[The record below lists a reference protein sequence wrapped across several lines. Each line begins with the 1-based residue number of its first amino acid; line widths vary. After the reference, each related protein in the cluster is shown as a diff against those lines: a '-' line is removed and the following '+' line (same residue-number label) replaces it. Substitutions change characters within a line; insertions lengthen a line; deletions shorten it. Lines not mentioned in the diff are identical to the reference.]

1 MNLVEIRHMF
11 RDLSGRYDL
20 VDDEGDNSTVDL
32 YINSACRYLDRLAE
46 TQKSFA
52 THYKFISTG
61 GWNVQFPYCRAV
73 KEIWVASKTARWQLE
88 KKDLQDLLA
97 EILTEKVSL
106 LDTGAAL
113 YYAPVLTQVVGPV
126 PIEIN
131 NYIDTLTVSSQLYN
145 AALILPPTN
154 EKILIEVKGLFYSTP
169 LVNNKD
175 ENFWT
180 IVHPNTLLKAALR
193 ELEIFNQNSSKV
205 ADWEKSIVLDI
216 DGVNK
221 DLVDEH
227 IAEIDEM
234 EG

>member
-32 YINSACRYLDRLAE
+32 YINSACRYLDRLTE

-52 THYKFISTG
+52 THYKAISSG
-61 GWNVQFPYCRAV
+61 SWNVQFPYCRAV
-73 KEIWVASKTARWQLE
+73 KEIWVASTTARWQLE
-88 KKDLQDLLA
+88 KKDIQDLLA
-97 EILTEKVSL
+97 GILTEKISG
-106 LDTGAAL
+106 LDTGDAL

-126 PIEIN
+126 PIEIA
-131 NYIDTLTVSSQLYN
+131 NYIDTITVSGQLYN
-145 AALILPPTN
+145 AALILPPTDV
-154 EKILIEVKGLFYSTP
+154 KLLVEVKGLFYSTP

-180 IVHPNTLLKAALR
+180 NVHPNTLLKAALR
-193 ELEIFNQNSSKV
+193 ELEIFNQNAQKV
-205 ADWEKSIVLDI
+205 ADWEKSIVLDV
-216 DGVNK
+216 DGINK

-227 IAEIDEM
+227 IAEFDEM